1 MVDSRQRAIKE
12 EMKRNLDYERKMVI
26 IYSILMFENKLLMYI
41 TFSIPWT
48 DRGVNLALVVQFGG
62 ILEILD

>member
-1 MVDSRQRAIKE
+1 MVDSRQKAIKE